1 MYYTQCTYIHIH
13 MYVYIH
19 YIYIYIYIYI
29 YTYTHIIGTG
39 VSKKALRV
47 VLMWSTEGFQDKA
60 VSSISLCLNIYY
72 SYGFPVFC

>member
-1 MYYTQCTYIHIH
+1 MYIHTYT
-13 MYVYIH
+13 YVCVH
-19 YIYIYIYIYI
+19 TLYIYI